1 MPLGRFL
8 EVSIAAADVA
18 ASLAFYESLGFLQ
31 ASVGEAWHHPYA
43 VVTDGRI
50 SIGLHAQEFATP
62 ILTWTAPDLMRRMD
76 ALAAFGIDFDQARL
90 DEVSLNEASFRD
102 PSGQPVRL
110 LEARTFSPPSL
121 PAGHR
126 SALGYFE
133 EFGIPTSDLLAA
145 SAFWERM
152 GFVAFDPVTD
162 PFGKII
168 ATGRDLNLGFY
179 DLDLRSPVLV
189 FSAPDMPVRIAQLRE
204 QGHDFARRLP
214 RGLAADKTALL
225 QAPEGTQILLVA
237 DTGDD

>member
-8 EVSIAAADVA
+8 EVSLAAADVA

-50 SIGLHAQEFATP
+50 SIGLHAQEFPTP

-110 LEARTFSPPSL
+110 LEARTFSPPAL
-121 PAGHR
+121 AAGHR

-133 EFGIPTSDLLAA
+133 EFAIPTSDLLAA

-162 PFGKII
+162 PFGKVI
-168 ATGRDLNLGFY
+168 ATGSDLNLGFY

-189 FSAPDMPVRIAQLRE
+189 FSAPDMRVRIAQLRE
-204 QGHDFARRLP
+204 RGHDFARRLP

-237 DTGDD
+237 DTGDE